1 MILFQI
7 VYCQF
12 ASIFVPVLLSS
23 ASIALRDPSIILGES
38 EGENEDFKKG
48 KFGRRLMVVCLSFF
62 NPILLIIKFEG
73 IKAKIIKMSIVKM
86 TDSNVAMIIE
96 KIKRCRHVE
105 TELAAF
111 LRLELGTETFYQLTG
126 TTLLLLLAHSNTPTV
141 SGLDTMFRKGDFFGI
156 PATSLLVISILLSLK
171 TCDTV
176 YRKAI
181 LVEKSHFPFLSN
193 ISILVFGLL
202 GTAQNV
208 IGIVAYFVPFLGLF
222 SILTHWKAEQT
233 TWASTNVT
241 FLEDG
246 LYKSRPLNYST
257 DTLHLTDGVSLAWS
271 ELNRANYT
279 GPAQPTPPPYTFYTG
294 LTLQTAFSLFLFLH
308 TLHLLSVIAVK
319 WLTVP
324 GLTRQ
329 KNLLEVFTHGLE
341 NMKLPY
347 PVRDWDRGSGG
358 VEEHRLRC
366 RGVAREMLATL
377 AVNLLWGLVL
387 LVPVLYTGFR
397 IKERH
402 ALLVHTVG
410 AMLQEDAAHH
420 TATMVALPTFLV
432 LAAIAQAGLF
442 LLYNY
447 RLHPWHQIVSEE
459 RISDIFSSPWLSCDE
474 LIELPCRDKNKKSSD
489 MRIIL

>member
-1 MILFQI
+1 
-7 VYCQF
+7 
-12 ASIFVPVLLSS
+12 
-23 ASIALRDPSIILGES
+23 
-38 EGENEDFKKG
+38 
-48 KFGRRLMVVCLSFF
+48 MVVFLSFF
-62 NPILLIIKFEG
+62 NPIFLFMKFEG
-73 IKAKIIKMSIVKM
+73 LKSKIIKMSKVKM
-86 TDSNVAMIIE
+86 TDSNVAIIME
-96 KIKRCRHVE
+96 KMEKLRHIE

-141 SGLDTMFRKGDFFGI
+141 SGLDTMFRKGDFLGI

-193 ISILVFGLL
+193 ISILVFGIL

-233 TWASTNVT
+233 TWASTSVT

-257 DTLHLTDGVSLAWS
+257 DTLHLTGGVSLAWS
-271 ELNRANYT
+271 ELNRSNYT

-294 LTLQTAFSLFLFLH
+294 LTLQTAFFLFLFLH

-402 ALLVHTVG
+402 VLLVRTVG
-410 AMLQEDAAHH
+410 AMLQEDEAHH
-420 TATMVALPTFLV
+420 TTTMLMVALPTFLV

-447 RLHPWHQIVSEE
+447 HLHPWHQIVSEE
-459 RISDIFSSPWLSCDE
+459 RISDIFSSRVLSCDDGE
-474 LIELPCRDKNKKSSD
+474 FIELPCRDNTVLTRVENKKSSD